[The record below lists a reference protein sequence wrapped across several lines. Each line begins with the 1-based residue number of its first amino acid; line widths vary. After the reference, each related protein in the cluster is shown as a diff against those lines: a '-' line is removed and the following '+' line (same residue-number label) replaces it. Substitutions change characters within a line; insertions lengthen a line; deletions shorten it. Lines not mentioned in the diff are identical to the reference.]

1 MVAAG
6 GMLLLPLK
14 ARAVQPIK
22 VWRIGIF
29 GPGEPPTCGSDQSPP
44 VLTAFRQTLRD
55 LGYVESKNYVLVV
68 RCVLRDAQVRSA
80 AEDMVA
86 SKPDAIVVG
95 SNELTRALKQATTTV
110 PIVFFA
116 VTDPER
122 EGLVASLPRP
132 GGNLTGFSHMTGEL
146 AGKRLELLKD
156 TLPRARKVAI
166 LSAERHPY
174 IAAEAARL
182 GLDAHTF
189 LAPNSDAIDAAFA
202 AIGKTGADGLLV
214 DPHPMFWVERRQ
226 VVRHA
231 AALRLPAIY
240 ESRDYV
246 AAGGLMFYGA
256 SLGDLSR
263 RAAGYVDRIFK
274 GAKPA
279 DLPVEQPTKF
289 EMVIN
294 LKTAKA
300 LGVTIPPTVLLRADE
315 LMQ

>member
-1 MVAAG
+1 
-6 GMLLLPLK
+6 
-14 ARAVQPIK
+14 
-22 VWRIGIF
+22 
-29 GPGEPPTCGSDQSPP
+29 
-44 VLTAFRQTLRD
+44 VLTAFRQSLRD
-55 LGYVESKNYVLVV
+55 LGYVESQNYVLTI
-68 RCVLRDAQVRSA
+68 RCVLLDTQVQSTVQDLLA
-80 AEDMVA
+80 T
-86 SKPDAIVVG
+86 KPDAIIVA

-110 PIVFFA
+110 SIVFFA

-166 LSAERHPY
+166 LSVDRHPY

-182 GLDAHTF
+182 GLDAQTF
-189 LAPNSDAIDAAFA
+189 LAPNPDAIETAFA
-202 AIGKTGADGLLV
+202 AITKAGADGLVV
-214 DPHPMFWVERRQ
+214 DPHPMFWVERHQ

-231 AALRLPAIY
+231 ATLRLPAIY
-240 ESRDYV
+240 ESRDFV
-246 AAGGLMFYGA
+246 ATGGLMSYGA
-256 SLGDLSR
+256 SLADMSR

-300 LGVTIPPTVLLRADE
+300 LGLTIPPTVLLRADE
-315 LMQ
+315 VMQ